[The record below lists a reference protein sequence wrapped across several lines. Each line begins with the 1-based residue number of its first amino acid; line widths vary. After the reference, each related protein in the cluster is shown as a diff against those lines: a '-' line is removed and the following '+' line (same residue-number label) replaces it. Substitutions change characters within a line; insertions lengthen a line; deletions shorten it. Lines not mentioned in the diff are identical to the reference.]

1 MEGFTKERMRPEPG
15 SIPALLGMFERE
27 LRFYRE
33 VAPKVGVRV
42 PACYQAEETESG
54 YRLVLEDLSTW
65 REGADPVR
73 VAALLADLHR
83 RWERRAKGQWPWL
96 ERSAG
101 AAEAIGR
108 LYDDVWAS
116 LRERPDITSAVADV
130 GRRYVG
136 RVAQLERDEVAFG
149 RLTIIHGDV
158 SSRNIRSS
166 ATGEVA
172 LVDWE
177 DVRLATGAIDLTW
190 YLVSSVQPPVWDAVL
205 DAYDLDEAEVERAF
219 PHALTQAI
227 LTFSD
232 YEPGSPPAVAWMERL
247 EEAAR
252 RLG

>member
-1 MEGFTKERMRPEPG
+1 MRAEPG
-15 SIPALLGMFERE
+15 SIAALLGMFERE

-83 RWERRAKGQWPWL
+83 RWEHRAEDQWPWL
-96 ERSAG
+96 KRSTG

-108 LYDDVWAS
+108 LYDGVWAS
-116 LRERPDITSAVADV
+116 LRERPDITSAVSDA
-130 GRRYVG
+130 GGRYVG

-166 ATGEVA
+166 ARGEVV

-177 DVRLATGAIDLTW
+177 DVRLAGGAIDLTW
-190 YLVSSVQPPVWDAVL
+190 YLVSSVEPPLWDAVL
-205 DAYDLDEAEVERAF
+205 DAYGPDEAEIECAL

-227 LTFSD
+227 LTFSN
-232 YEPGSPPAVAWMERL
+232 YEPGSPPAMAWIERL

-252 RLG
+252 RLR